1 MKRKRLYSLCFSM
14 VIQILFITSNTM
26 GGITN
31 SGTAAAQFLKI
42 EMGSRAIGMGG
53 AYVALAKDVSAIYW
67 NPAGLSYVG
76 PHGAV
81 GFMHCDWLAD
91 TNFDFAA
98 AILQTQKLGT
108 FGLSFTAL
116 SMPDMKVRD
125 EFEPEGTGEYF
136 SAIDMALGVSYARR
150 FTDRFSMGIT
160 GKYIRQQIWHMVAS
174 SIAFD
179 LGILF
184 RTDFEWLVLGISV
197 SNFGSKLQYSGKDI
211 FVNYDFDPTQWGD
224 NENIFAN
231 LQTDKWNLPLLFRF
245 GLAMEILKSNFNQ
258 LTASIEARH
267 PNDNTENVSLGLE
280 YGLKQRFFLR
290 GGYQS
295 LFEDQSEKGFTLGL
309 GFVYHFSPGIPLSI
323 DYAYADWGRLTNV
336 NRFSLE
342 MNF

>member
-1 MKRKRLYSLCFSM
+1 MKRNIS
-14 VIQILFITSNTM
+14 FIVYLLVLPLIIPSSFTVSA
-26 GGITN
+26 GITN

-53 AYVALAKDVSAIYW
+53 AYVALATDVSSIYW
-67 NPAGLSYVG
+67 NPAGLAYVG

-81 GFMHCDWLAD
+81 GFMHSDWLAD
-91 TNFDFAA
+91 TNYDFAA
-98 AILQTQKLGT
+98 AIIRARNVGT

-136 SAIDMALGVSYARR
+136 SAVDMAIGLSYARS

-160 GKYIRQQIWHMVAS
+160 GKYIHQQIWHMIATSV
-174 SIAFD
+174 AFD

-184 RTDFEWLVLGISV
+184 RTDFDWLVLGISV
-197 SNFGSKLQYSGKDI
+197 SNFGSKMQYSGKDI
-211 FVNYDFDPTQWGD
+211 FVNYDFDPDQWGD

-245 GLAMEILKSNFNQ
+245 GIGMEILRGELNQ
-258 LTASIEARH
+258 FTASIEARH
-267 PNDNTENVSLGLE
+267 PNDNNESLSFGLE
-280 YGLKQRFFLR
+280 YGFKRRFFLR
-290 GGYQS
+290 SGYQA
-295 LFEDQSEKGFTLGL
+295 LYEDQSEKGFTFGA
-309 GFVYHFSPGIPLSI
+309 GFVYYFTPSLPLYL
-323 DYAYADWGRLTNV
+323 DYAYANWGRLTNV

-342 MNF
+342 IHF